1 NVQDMYDNLHTR
13 GVLDYLGD
21 ENVYFDKDKGEFQ
34 TFLVEEGDMVAA
46 GDPLYTYQINNYYD
60 TLTEFQSENEKL
72 KEEIA
77 GIESAISK
85 METYQI
91 PQQTVDY
98 RFIEDKEDEGQQTR
112 LLETPQ
118 DSAEAE
124 LMKEQYITEKE
135 RELAEKKAQWESVQS
150 KLEDLASGDDT
161 VVVES
166 PFDGRVTMISKS
178 LDNPVMT
185 IQPPEVHVVSE
196 LSEGER
202 KQVTDDMAVN
212 IELDEGK
219 KRFEGVLSDIS
230 EYPESS
236 SIDGNSTYPINIA
249 FSDENDT
256 EGLLAGYHTDVAI
269 QLDKSINATT
279 LDKDLAANNTVWQM
293 TDEGTLENKVIKKGI
308 QMDDDVEI
316 TVGLE
321 P

>member
-1 NVQDMYDNLHTR
+1 
-13 GVLDYLGD
+13 
-21 ENVYFDKDKGEFQ
+21 
-34 TFLVEEGDMVAA
+34 
-46 GDPLYTYQINNYYD
+46 
-60 TLTEFQSENEKL
+60 
-72 KEEIA
+72 
-77 GIESAISK
+77 
-85 METYQI
+85 
-91 PQQTVDY
+91 
-98 RFIEDKEDEGQQTR
+98 
-112 LLETPQ
+112 
-118 DSAEAE
+118 
-124 LMKEQYITEKE
+124 
-135 RELAEKKAQWESVQS
+135 
-150 KLEDLASGDDT
+150 
-161 VVVES
+161 
-166 PFDGRVTMISKS
+166 
-178 LDNPVMT
+178 
-185 IQPPEVHVVSE
+185 
-196 LSEGER
+196 
-202 KQVTDDMAVN
+202 MAVN

-321 P
+321 PGDWVVEDTPNKLQSDADFITPLKWNDVKWASMFKAKQWNKGFFTGL